1 MASTPKSKNTRSTSK
16 QQKKPCLP
24 SPPRDDHKTYVK
36 LQDDDDVSAWYCPIC
51 VRSLPFLDFRTKEL
65 KIFLSSDTIEHTQK
79 PQKAPK
85 KLNKQTHELME
96 KFPEISQ
103 LNDPNKNT
111 VSCDYKTWLYYISK
125 SLPSVLTSMN

>member
-1 MASTPKSKNTRSTSK
+1 MPSTPKSKNTRSTSK

-79 PQKAPK
+79 PQKA
-85 KLNKQTHELME
+85 LQN
-96 KFPEISQ
+96 
-103 LNDPNKNT
+103 
-111 VSCDYKTWLYYISK
+111 
-125 SLPSVLTSMN
+125 